1 MGLLVVCVC
10 VRATNRLRSYL
21 VLQDIEILSA
31 VRILPIV
38 LSKRVPRLRPSLAR
52 VWILIYPAK
61 HEKIQTPL
69 PGSKEKDIT
78 NMCNHSSVLPSRALK
93 YQPVHRNNP
102 QSTGGF

>member
-38 LSKRVPRLRPSLAR
+38 LSKRCT
-52 VWILIYPAK
+52 
-61 HEKIQTPL
+61 QTTAIV
-69 PGSKEKDIT
+69 G
-78 NMCNHSSVLPSRALK
+78 
-93 YQPVHRNNP
+93 
-102 QSTGGF
+102 